1 MGRLQDK
8 QYTPTFPRKSK
19 DASEPDAKSESDKL
33 QAAFCPPLDPSLIEA
48 IWNDSFDYQ
57 NSFAILSE
65 LAKEADVVLDKE
77 LEESTYPPETSQSV
91 TSSTLSSQQ
100 QNDDDE
106 MSPNV
111 EFLLTCFPGYE
122 RSNLTRVLKAQGDDV
137 EKTTDVLLNTI
148 FLESES
154 TDDSKS
160 NSSDDID
167 TEITKKKLT
176 KKKNSRRTKNLLW
189 TSGSLP
195 TATMNRQ
202 TDEENDYERR
212 SELAMVPFNYWHQY
226 DYQIEKIQKVF
237 PKIPKARILGCVQ
250 RFKGNLIAT
259 VRDIAAKE
267 PTMKPALE
275 LCGWQAVRDL
285 EQVEKD
291 ISAVMVDRTPD
302 IIHSVSVGVVIVSD
316 GQWSVEKMVQE
327 AIEFLLTYDRQQEL
341 LAERL
346 KKMVLTTERIAPVE
360 KDMPVIPEYLLI
372 DNRNNYID
380 DDPEECRTIAMSL
393 IMERNELFRKA
404 AAAYQ
409 RAKNKGPGEGGVA
422 FFYSDEARQYD
433 TKAKD
438 WNMRA
443 ARALVR
449 QQRLHQNDDHLLDL
463 HGLTVAEAHVLLK
476 EGVTQW
482 WSRSQMQSSRRQVEP
497 LKVIT
502 GIGKHSLHGQSKLLP
517 SVLKWLKR
525 EGWLI
530 ETANPGCILVKG
542 VIKK

>member
-148 FLESES
+148 FLESE
-154 TDDSKS
+154 T
-160 NSSDDID
+160 
-167 TEITKKKLT
+167 
-176 KKKNSRRTKNLLW
+176 
-189 TSGSLP
+189 
-195 TATMNRQ
+195 TMNRQ